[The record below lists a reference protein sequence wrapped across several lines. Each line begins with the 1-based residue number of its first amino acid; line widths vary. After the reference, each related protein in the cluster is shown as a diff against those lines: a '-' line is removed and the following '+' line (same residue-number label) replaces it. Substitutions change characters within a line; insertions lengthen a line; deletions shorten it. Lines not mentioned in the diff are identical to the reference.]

1 MEGDIALRLPRSCR
15 AGPSEIMGLGFLFH
29 GGGKKPAAAAVMGVP
44 FGKIAKHP
52 RQRQNILQVLSGLT
66 HEKTKRRTRFGV
78 RGSIRVSLGLRDVG
92 KAAVKQKFLLLW
104 KDAPGSSEA

>member
-15 AGPSEIMGLGFLFH
+15 AGPSEIMGLGFQFH
-29 GGGKKPAAAAVMGVP
+29 GGRKKTAATAVMSVLSGE
-44 FGKIAKHP
+44 IAKHP
-52 RQRQNILQVLSGLT
+52 RQRQNILQVLTDLT
-66 HEKTKRRTRFGV
+66 HEKAKRRTRFGL
-78 RGSIRVSLGLRDVG
+78 RGSVRVSLGPRDVG